1 MNRVMSG
8 THNFLAYV
16 LTDKPGA
23 NSAIGPRI
31 RLQQHLDLS
40 RLVNLMALITV
51 FNTAIKGYIAFSMT
65 THFMVFA
72 WVLTNLLMAAI
83 MMLDYLRKAGRAAP
97 QRVSGRYVRRSE
109 TLSIFAGFLFG
120 SLPLYLFGS
129 DAFATLI
136 LSTLFT
142 VSMCAGLMCL
152 LPRNPRLV
160 MRYMAGSITPLLIHV
175 GLHFNDKLIAIAIAL
190 TLLVLMIYFGA
201 RSAFKLYLK
210 EVELVREATQL
221 REILDV
227 ALDGSGQA
235 VAVRSKDG
243 EVIFENAL
251 YQKVKLTLQN
261 MEASCGVVHAL
272 DRYWQI
278 AHYQVSSIGSVEIFT
293 DVTRIEDSRQ
303 EAESLRQGAD
313 EASLAKTRFLRSIT
327 SELLVPLRT
336 IRLLASLMDA
346 SSQIPVTKADMN
358 RACDKIRL
366 LTEALEGRVEQII
379 GHAGSVATQTDVATA
394 SDLCEPASS
403 PVLKVR
409 RPALRQ
415 GLRSLSGS

>member
-1 MNRVMSG
+1 MSD

-23 NSAIGPRI
+23 NSAIGPRV

-40 RLVNLMALITV
+40 RAVNLMALITV
-51 FNTAIKGYIAFSMT
+51 FNTTIAGYISFSMT
-65 THFMVFA
+65 NSFMVLA
-72 WVLTNLLMAAI
+72 WVLSNLLMAAL
-83 MMLDYLRKAGRAAP
+83 MMLDYLRKSGRAVP
-97 QRVSGRYVRRSE
+97 KRVSGRYVRRSE

-120 SLPLYLFGS
+120 SLPLYLIGK
-129 DAFATLI
+129 DAFDTLI

-142 VSMCAGLMCL
+142 VSMCAGLMCM

-160 MRYMAGSITPLLIHV
+160 MRYMAGSISPLLIHV
-175 GLHFNDKLIAIAIAL
+175 GLHFNDELIAIAIAL
-190 TLLVLMIYFGA
+190 ALLVLTIYFGA

-210 EVELVREATQL
+210 EVKLVGEATQL

-235 VAVRSKDG
+235 VAVRSTDG
-243 EVIFENAL
+243 QVIFENAL
-251 YQKVKLTLQN
+251 YRQVKVALQN
-261 MEASCGVVHAL
+261 MDTSCGVVHAI

-278 AHYQVSSIGSVEIFT
+278 AHYEVSSIGSVEIFT

-346 SSQIPVTKADMN
+346 SSQIPVTKDDMN
-358 RACDKIRL
+358 RASDKIRL
-366 LTEALEGRVEQII
+366 LTEALEGRVEEII
-379 GHAGSVATQTDVATA
+379 GHAGSGATQTDVAA
-394 SDLCEPASS
+394 MSDLCEPASS

-409 RPALRQ
+409 RPGLRQ